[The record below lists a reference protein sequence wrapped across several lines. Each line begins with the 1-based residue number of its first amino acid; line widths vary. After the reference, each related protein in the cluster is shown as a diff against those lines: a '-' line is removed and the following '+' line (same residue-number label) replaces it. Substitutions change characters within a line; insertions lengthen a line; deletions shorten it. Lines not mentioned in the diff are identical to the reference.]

1 MKNPFKKYKV
11 AKETTI
17 VYDTYKQG
25 SYTRNKTVT
34 VKKDTVIYGDKVSK
48 GDKEFVSFDA
58 AELGVDELI
67 QIPADCVEKQTPWG
81 IIATF
86 VVLVCGVVVWIVKR
100 NK

>member
-1 MKNPFKKYKV
+1 MNNPFKKYKV
-11 AKETTI
+11 AKDTTI
-17 VYDTYKQG
+17 VYDTYKQA
-25 SYTRNKTVT
+25 SYTRQTTIT
-34 VKKDTVIYGDKVSK
+34 VKKGTEIFGDKVSK

-67 QIPADCVEKQTPWG
+67 QIPAENVEKQTPWG

-100 NK
+100 KK